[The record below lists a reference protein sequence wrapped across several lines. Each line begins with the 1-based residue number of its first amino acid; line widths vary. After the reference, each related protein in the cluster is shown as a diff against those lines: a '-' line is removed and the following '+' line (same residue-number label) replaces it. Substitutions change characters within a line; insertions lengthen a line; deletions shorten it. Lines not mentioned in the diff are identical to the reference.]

1 MILHARKKFLKIWVI
16 DETQKAFSNLGC
28 YSGSRFV
35 RSSVWEREKETQRI
49 WISSG
54 EVVVSA
60 AAGIASVAAAAAA
73 CAAAAAAVAAAC
85 ASWSTSSRNN
95 SLRFRP
101 DPHSSKA
108 RGRLREDEARWE

>member
-54 EVVVSA
+54 EVVVIA
-60 AAGIASVAAAAAA
+60 AAGIASVAAAAA
-73 CAAAAAAVAAAC
+73 CAAAAAVAAAAC